1 MNSLSIFT
9 DGGARNNPG
18 PAAIGVVVKNDQGET
33 IFEMGKTIGF
43 ATNNEA
49 EYEALIFALNWL
61 KENPQ
66 TAENITFFL
75 DSLLVV
81 SQMNGKFKIKT
92 PHIKILW
99 QRAKT
104 VEISL
109 NKNVKYHLIPR
120 DKNSRADLLL
130 NSALDK
136 AASS

>member
-1 MNSLSIFT
+1 MLSIYT

-18 PAAIGVVVKNDQGET
+18 PAAIGIVVQD
-33 IFEMGKTIGF
+33 EMGKTVFEIGKSIGF

-49 EYEALIFALNWL
+49 EYEALIFALKWV
-61 KENPQ
+61 KENAKE
-66 TAENITFFL
+66 AEDIYFFL

-81 SQMNGKFKIKT
+81 SQMSGRYKIKA

-104 VEISL
+104 IEISL

-130 NSALDK
+130 NSALDNGK
-136 AASS
+136 SN